1 MIEEL
6 DYVNF
11 NMNLLLFLWIVHG
24 YKLEGCKIMQIIT
37 RITSMIWLAT
47 LAGKNDDTSEA
58 LFKLNNV
65 KYIIADEFV
74 KSNSVVRT
82 LTFFNFPLMHADDE
96 ADNEEK
102 NGIDH
107 RHVGQFYSFGF
118 HFSLLCFNVISFS
131 RKPSNF
137 KITRQGSIERKLK
150 QKSDKN
156 LKWQRTDN
164 RLQKLAA
171 YAKLRLKWR
180 PHGLVTSL
188 VMCGEKQLANFS
200 FPLLQ
205 NVYAKSQIPLRT
217 VTCSYC

>member
-11 NMNLLLFLWIVHG
+11 NMNLLLSLWIVHG

-82 LTFFNFPLMHADDE
+82 LTFFNFPLMHADDVSKQVTRTKH
-96 ADNEEK
+96 ADAWIN
-102 NGIDH
+102 
-107 RHVGQFYSFGF
+107 
-118 HFSLLCFNVISFS
+118 C
-131 RKPSNF
+131 
-137 KITRQGSIERKLK
+137 
-150 QKSDKN
+150 
-156 LKWQRTDN
+156 
-164 RLQKLAA
+164 
-171 YAKLRLKWR
+171 
-180 PHGLVTSL
+180 
-188 VMCGEKQLANFS
+188 
-200 FPLLQ
+200 
-205 NVYAKSQIPLRT
+205 
-217 VTCSYC
+217 

>member
-82 LTFFNFPLMHADDE
+82 LTFFNFPLMHADDVSKQ
-96 ADNEEK
+96 EK
-102 NGIDH
+102 VD
-107 RHVGQFYSFGF
+107 F
-118 HFSLLCFNVISFS
+118 HCRVIF
-131 RKPSNF
+131 
-137 KITRQGSIERKLK
+137 
-150 QKSDKN
+150 
-156 LKWQRTDN
+156 
-164 RLQKLAA
+164 
-171 YAKLRLKWR
+171 
-180 PHGLVTSL
+180 
-188 VMCGEKQLANFS
+188 
-200 FPLLQ
+200 
-205 NVYAKSQIPLRT
+205 
-217 VTCSYC
+217 TCVRA